1 MPCLP
6 CSVETATQTLHRL
19 TSYQPGRDW
28 DEAIDDPRIVQD
40 LEANDMS
47 RLPWFIKQ
55 YAERAAVTP
64 LPRELPVTT
73 EPAVAVLAGTA
84 EVKPP
89 PLDLPN
95 LSRLLCLSA
104 GVVRW
109 RWPTRPACPPGCSL
123 ASPMPK
129 WPH

>member
-47 RLPWFIKQ
+47 RLPPTHAFHDREQFGANSAQNCSRSWFRRGVVACSCSVMHILATMSK
-55 YAERAAVTP
+55 V
-64 LPRELPVTT
+64 LCSLPVG
-73 EPAVAVLAGTA
+73 ERVGIAFSGG
-84 EVKPP
+84 
-89 PLDLPN
+89 LD
-95 LSRLLCLSA
+95 
-104 GVVRW
+104 
-109 RWPTRPACPPGCSL
+109 T
-123 ASPMPK
+123 
-129 WPH
+129 